1 MKLEKEIIMGN
12 MDWKLIDKKYEAT
25 MNISFSRLSKEEMK
39 QILKIF
45 ENYKAKLTL
54 EVEEP
59 ILDETERKYLSSV
72 IKPFRDDVEFICKNG
87 TNADSEYINIGYYKD
102 DNTFFP
108 CFKKGTMYKKMVLDK
123 EYTLEEL
130 NL

>member
-1 MKLEKEIIMGN
+1 MKLEKKCSIVYGCNSLEAEFGNEFTNEELNFLKEIEF
-12 MDWKLIDKKYEAT
+12 KKV
-25 MNISFSRLSKEEMK
+25 
-39 QILKIF
+39 
-45 ENYKAKLTL
+45 KLTL